1 MFKDCYR
8 HRRVLITG
16 HTGFKGSWLAFWLQS
31 LGAEICGIA
40 LPAEGQPNHFS
51 LLEMSFRSEI
61 CDIRNAAALQK
72 LVSDFQPEVI
82 FHLAAQSLVRRSY
95 RDPVQTFETNVLGT
109 ANLLEACRQCE
120 SVRAIV
126 VISSDKCYENR
137 EWVWGYRENDALGG
151 YDPYSASKGCA
162 ELLVSSW
169 RRSFFHP
176 EEYGRKHQ
184 ALLASAR
191 SGNVIG
197 GGDWAEDR
205 LVPDMMKAAAAG
217 QTVDIRNP
225 QAVRPWQHVLEPL
238 SGYLLLGQLLLA
250 EKPEFADAW
259 NFGPTGQTP
268 ISVADTAK
276 ALAASWPEISFRM
289 HPQPDAPHEAGLLR
303 LDCSKANSRL
313 HWHPVWTA
321 AETFQ
326 RTAGWYRRFYREKQ
340 ISTADD
346 LATYCKEAAEQDSIW
361 SK

>member
-1 MFKDCYR
+1 MFAGLYSG
-8 HRRVLITG
+8 RRILLTG
-16 HTGFKGSWLAFWLQS
+16 HTGFKGSWLS
-31 LGAEICGIA
+31 LW
-40 LPAEGQPNHFS
+40 
-51 LLEMSFRSEI
+51 
-61 CDIRNAAALQK
+61 LQK
-72 LVSDFQPEVI
+72 LQASVLGLSLPPEEGASHFALLRLNLQSKYADISDFQGLRDIVCSFQPELI
-82 FHLAAQSLVRRSY
+82 FHLAAQSLVRKSYHQALQTIRS
-95 RDPVQTFETNVLGT
+95 NVLGT
-109 ANLLEACRQCE
+109 ANLLEAARHCE
-120 SVRAIV
+120 SLRGIV
-126 VISSDKCYENR
+126 VVSSDKCYANQEKT
-137 EWVWGYRENDALGG
+137 EGYREEEPLGG
-151 YDPYSASKGCA
+151 YDPYSASKACA
-162 ELLVSSW
+162 EILAGSW
-169 RRSFFHP
+169 RDSFFNLAD
-176 EEYGRKHQ
+176 YGQKHRV
-184 ALLASAR
+184 LVASAR

-205 LVPDMMKAAAAG
+205 IVPDLMRSAISKQALNL
-217 QTVDIRNP
+217 RCP
-225 QAVRPWQHVLEPL
+225 RAVRPWQHVLEPL